1 MSSAVV
7 YPQGATSNPI
17 QIPAPLAQGQTTT
30 GEQVFAF
37 PAAAAN
43 TTMYLNFVVFDAP
56 PTNAPGVSPS
66 PTLWSVAVLHDI
78 VGTSYKTVGLGLG
91 FITIDTGDGNA
102 VDVELQQHP
111 SGLDGVYQLVFSP
124 ENTYALGGT
133 TWKIQWTNADPS
145 NAIQTTFV
153 VDTAD
158 TVLPWIAFPII
169 SATDFAQASTLTPL
183 TDAPHSPWTTPVQ
196 LICGQTYDL
205 TVPIYNYGPAPLSI
219 NIAAAIT
226 AGQFAVQP
234 KTTTIAPGGADT
246 LTVQLS
252 AQSAPAALNSAGS
265 PAVMMVPSAD
275 AVHPGSLSFYATV
288 GNMEFVFALD
298 VSGSMATTGPDGS
311 TRWFQLEGAMA
322 LVMSQLQKFAS
333 GGTWAA
339 LLYPSTQSGN
349 TQIIQAPTA
358 ITGSSSVT
366 LNYTPTNGTPMGP
379 AMYVA
384 MGSPANQPTSDC
396 GQFVADD
403 FNPQHQ
409 AAFNYDHRWLVL
421 MTDGAANIGDDPAT
435 FGSSYYSARNVK
447 AVTVGFGTGG
457 QTSPATLSTIA
468 NNSGG
473 KYFAPDPT
481 TGDPT
486 SGLAASLFKAV
497 SAGLALSQ
505 AADPSAVLPATQG
518 ATNRHSI
525 IVTSFDR
532 KVSFVL
538 TFLTA
543 AEAEFAAV
551 TLVTPS
557 GKIITPETA
566 ASAGLKYDAG
576 PLSKSYFADFVD
588 NRVAR
593 TLAGAGTW
601 TIVVTFAPV
610 LSAATTS
617 VNASLF
623 RGLRYAYQ
631 AVVDFGFDLAP
642 HRGWQSAL
650 CRRSDHACGR
660 SRRQRAAGEKGERER
675 PDARFGP
682 GLRQLA
688 RQPDRDRRRV

>member
-311 TRWFQLEGAMA
+311 NSLVPVGRCDGPRDEPVAEIRQWRNVGRLALPFDPKRQYADHPSADCNHRQFVRYPQLHAHQRHA
-322 LVMSQLQKFAS
+322 D
-333 GGTWAA
+333 GT
-339 LLYPSTQSGN
+339 GHVRRHG
-349 TQIIQAPTA
+349 
-358 ITGSSSVT
+358 ITG
-366 LNYTPTNGTPMGP
+366 
-379 AMYVA
+379 
-384 MGSPANQPTSDC
+384 QPT
-396 GQFVADD
+396 
-403 FNPQHQ
+403 H
-409 AAFNYDHRWLVL
+409 
-421 MTDGAANIGDDPAT
+421 
-435 FGSSYYSARNVK
+435 
-447 AVTVGFGTGG
+447 
-457 QTSPATLSTIA
+457 
-468 NNSGG
+468 
-473 KYFAPDPT
+473 
-481 TGDPT
+481 
-486 SGLAASLFKAV
+486 
-497 SAGLALSQ
+497 
-505 AADPSAVLPATQG
+505 
-518 ATNRHSI
+518 
-525 IVTSFDR
+525 
-532 KVSFVL
+532 
-538 TFLTA
+538 
-543 AEAEFAAV
+543 
-551 TLVTPS
+551 
-557 GKIITPETA
+557 
-566 ASAGLKYDAG
+566 
-576 PLSKSYFADFVD
+576 
-588 NRVAR
+588 
-593 TLAGAGTW
+593 
-601 TIVVTFAPV
+601 
-610 LSAATTS
+610 
-617 VNASLF
+617 
-623 RGLRYAYQ
+623 
-631 AVVDFGFDLAP
+631 
-642 HRGWQSAL
+642 
-650 CRRSDHACGR
+650 
-660 SRRQRAAGEKGERER
+660 
-675 PDARFGP
+675 
-682 GLRQLA
+682 
-688 RQPDRDRRRV
+688 